1 MKRKNLDLKKK
12 LVLNKE
18 TIANL
23 TPAQQAKLAGGWH
36 PATAAI
42 TCLPESGNYSDCNCV
57 DVSNA
62 PNTCK
67 VIATANCGGGGNQSG
82 YCIQPTY
89 DNNCLAN

>member
-42 TCLPESGNYSDCNCV
+42 TCLPDTGQNTDCNCV
-57 DVSNA
+57 ITQA
-62 PNTCK
+62 NTCK
-67 VIATANCGGGGNQSG
+67 PINTGNCTYPVVSG
-82 YCIQPTY
+82 YC
-89 DNNCLAN
+89 L